1 MRVQTRARRR
11 EERGAAAVEF
21 AIISVVFLTLVFG
34 MIQYSLF
41 FWSTQSAAN
50 AAREGAR
57 RGSVG
62 QTCADLTANTLS
74 YIKLRD
80 NTPTITR
87 RYYAATDTTFST
99 PITATNGANVRIVI
113 IYNSTD
119 LHFPFVPFFNNG
131 AVRDTAVSRVEN
143 YSSTTPANWSNC

>member
-1 MRVQTRARRR
+1 MRVEARRCD
-11 EERGAAAVEF
+11 ERGSTAVEF
-21 AIISVVFLTLVFG
+21 ALIAVLFFTLVFG
-34 MIQYSLF
+34 MIQYSLY
-41 FWSTQSAAN
+41 FWSTQAAAN

-99 PITATNGANVRIVI
+99 PITATNGANVRIRI
-113 IYNSTD
+113 TYNSID
-119 LHFPFVPFFNNG
+119 LHFPFVPFINDG
-131 AVRDTAVSRVEN
+131 AVSETAVARVEN
-143 YSSTTPANWSNC
+143 YSMLELDKWTEC